1 MVAAAPININ
11 SEKMVGR
18 NIYIYIYIFFILL
31 LMSFQNDKVR
41 ALVELGIKM
50 KTVNHF

>member
-18 NIYIYIYIFFILL
+18 NIYIYIYFILL